1 MNVQNVKMIVSFF
14 SWGWSS
20 KKYFEGTIF
29 LNIDP
34 KTTVWYEEAKR
45 VLVQKGYIDESY
57 QYEKREY
64 GDGEDALLLV
74 TEYEP
79 EVELRPLWVEGDIL
93 TNE

>member
-1 MNVQNVKMIVSFF
+1 MNVQNVRMVINFF
-14 SWGWSS
+14 NWSS
-20 KKYFEGTIF
+20 QKYFEGTIF

-34 KTTVWYEEAKR
+34 KATTWYEEAKR
-45 VLVQKGYIDESY
+45 ILIQKGYINDSY

-64 GDGEDALLLV
+64 DYGEEALLLV

>member
-1 MNVQNVKMIVSFF
+1 MNVQNVRMVINFF
-14 SWGWSS
+14 SWSS
-20 KKYFEGTIF
+20 QKYFEGTIF

-34 KTTVWYEEAKR
+34 KATAWYEEAKR
-45 VLVQKGYIDESY
+45 VLIQKGYINDSY

-64 GDGEDALLLV
+64 DYGVETLLLV
-74 TEYEP
+74 AEYEP